1 MNIEITEKNQEKKQ
15 NNHTDEITDNNID
28 EFTKEVGINTNVNTI
43 VRSQENYKNTL
54 DNNNNNFFYKFCM
67 IVNLMIISAT
77 LLILIYYLYQLT
89 NKIGNINFNAITLG
103 IESVNQNLN
112 NINFLGS
119 EITHFI
125 KHFEDSEISELS
137 VKKINYLTDQLSQAN
152 FQDLNIDR
160 FYQLF
165 DVLNQTLYNFN
176 NVITQ
181 FQSPFLNTNF
191 DPSFSPVF
199 NPAFNPAFNP
209 EFNPNLNELESDQ
222 ISAQAAQAA
231 ETAET
236 SEFAQS
242 AETSEVSQT
251 AQSAQSANP
260 QSATTQNLPTPSTGS
275 SSGITPFRN

>member
-15 NNHTDEITDNNID
+15 KNHTYEITDNNID
-28 EFTKEVGINTNVNTI
+28 EFRKEVGINTTDNTI
-43 VRSQENYKNTL
+43 VRSQGNYKNTL
-54 DNNNNNFFYKFCM
+54 DNNNNNNFFYKFCM
-67 IVNLMIISAT
+67 IINLMIISAT

-112 NINFLGS
+112 NINFLGG

-125 KHFEDSEISELS
+125 KHFQDSEISELS

-165 DVLNQTLYNFN
+165 DVLNQTLYNLN
-176 NVITQ
+176 NAIIN
-181 FQSPFLNTNF
+181 FQAPFLDTNF
-191 DPSFSPVF
+191 DPSFSPS
-199 NPAFNPAFNP
+199 FNPAFNP
-209 EFNPNLNELESDQ
+209 EFNPSFNELESDE
-222 ISAQAAQAA
+222 ISTQAAQAA

-236 SEFAQS
+236 
-242 AETSEVSQT
+242 AETSEFAKPTETSEVTQT
-251 AQSAQSANP
+251 ANP
-260 QSATTQNLPTPSTGS
+260 QSTTTPNLPTPSSGS
-275 SSGITPFRN
+275 SSGITPFRK